1 MPKKE
6 NAMENNG
13 MITLTKAEMLEEW
26 KKRKGFYSG
35 VRSCDVEREDGVDL
49 DGVLQREMDDWYN
62 KMLREAPSEM
72 LPIENIAKECP
83 ATVDARR
90 AVTVDLPAR
99 CVRVLAL
106 RLDCWAAD
114 VTQFSA
120 PGSDDAE
127 AQRSEWTQAGT
138 ERPVVVAGVRR
149 LTAYSAAATDKA
161 SIASLLAVCRPSAP
175 TASGLTPGHG
185 KTESLRMFS
194 GLSAARTPGAE
205 LVLPFGQDRQS

>member
-1 MPKKE
+1 MSVTLPKKE

-35 VRSCDVEREDGVDL
+35 VRLCDVEREDGVDL

-72 LPIENIAKECP
+72 LPIENIAKECL

-114 VTQFSA
+114 VTQFAA
-120 PGSDDAE
+120 PGSEDAE

-149 LTAYSAAATDKA
+149 
-161 SIASLLAVCRPSAP
+161 
-175 TASGLTPGHG
+175 GN
-185 KTESLRMFS
+185 
-194 GLSAARTPGAE
+194 
-205 LVLPFGQDRQS
+205 RQSVDSQPSGSLPSIRRHLPLPG

>member
-1 MPKKE
+1 MSVTLPKKE

-99 CVRVLAL
+99 SVRVA
-106 RLDCWAAD
+106 RLL
-114 VTQFSA
+114 
-120 PGSDDAE
+120 GS
-127 AQRSEWTQAGT
+127 
-138 ERPVVVAGVRR
+138 RR
-149 LTAYSAAATDKA
+149 D
-161 SIASLLAVCRPSAP
+161 AVCRSRQRRCRGAAQRVDAGRNRASGGCGRSAP
-175 TASGLTPGHG
+175 LDGI
-185 KTESLRMFS
+185 FS
-194 GLSAARTPGAE
+194 R
-205 LVLPFGQDRQS
+205 DNRQSVDSQPPGSMPSIRRHLPLPG

>member
-1 MPKKE
+1 MSVTLPKKE

-72 LPIENIAKECP
+72 LPIENIAKDCP

-99 CVRVLAL
+99 CVRALAL

-114 VTQFSA
+114 VTQFAA

-127 AQRSEWTQAGT
+127 AQRVDAG
-138 ERPVVVAGVRR
+138 RNR
-149 LTAYSAAATDKA
+149 A
-161 SIASLLAVCRPSAP
+161 SGGCGRSAP
-175 TASGLTPGHG
+175 LDGI
-185 KTESLRMFS
+185 FS
-194 GLSAARTPGAE
+194 RGN
-205 LVLPFGQDRQS
+205 RQSVDSQPPGSLPSIRRHLPLPG

>member
-1 MPKKE
+1 M
-6 NAMENNG
+6 
-13 MITLTKAEMLEEW
+13 
-26 KKRKGFYSG
+26 
-35 VRSCDVEREDGVDL
+35 DL

-99 CVRVLAL
+99 CVRALAL

-114 VTQFSA
+114 VTQFAA

-161 SIASLLAVCRPSAP
+161 SIASLLAVCRPSDGTYRFRADAW
-175 TASGLTPGHG
+175 TWKDGEFE
-185 KTESLRMFS
+185 K
-194 GLSAARTPGAE
+194 
-205 LVLPFGQDRQS
+205 V

>member
-1 MPKKE
+1 MSVTLPKKE

-114 VTQFSA
+114 VTQFAA

-149 LTAYSAAATDKA
+149 LTAYSAAAPDKA
-161 SIASLLAVCRPSAP
+161 SIASLLAVCRPSDGTYRFRADAW
-175 TASGLTPGHG
+175 TWKDGEFE
-185 KTESLRMFS
+185 K
-194 GLSAARTPGAE
+194 
-205 LVLPFGQDRQS
+205 V

>member
-1 MPKKE
+1 MSVTLPKKE

-72 LPIENIAKECP
+72 LPIENIAKDCP

-114 VTQFSA
+114 VTQFAA
-120 PGSDDAE
+120 PGRMM
-127 AQRSEWTQAGT
+127 QR
-138 ERPVVVAGVRR
+138 R
-149 LTAYSAAATDKA
+149 SAA
-161 SIASLLAVCRPSAP
+161 
-175 TASGLTPGHG
+175 SGHRQEQSVRWLWQ
-185 KTESLRMFS
+185 EC
-194 GLSAARTPGAE
+194 AA
-205 LVLPFGQDRQS
+205 